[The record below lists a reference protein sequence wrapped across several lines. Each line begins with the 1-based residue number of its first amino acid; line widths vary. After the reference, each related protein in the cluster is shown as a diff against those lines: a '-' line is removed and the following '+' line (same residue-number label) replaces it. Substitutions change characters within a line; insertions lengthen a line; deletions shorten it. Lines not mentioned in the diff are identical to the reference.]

1 MKKDTGLIEQF
12 CKDAKVIFLA
22 GDLLLV
28 KLNENPEE
36 KELEGI
42 IHDLRINIRKL
53 ISLLFFYKPLLR
65 RKKRKALLRSLKM
78 LLRNF
83 GSLRTRQ
90 IYLKS
95 AEDFSRQLSSE
106 EKKLFT
112 EMNER
117 ELDKSR
123 FLKEKNEKMAP
134 IEFRILYEDTLKKL
148 LGYGERIFK
157 ASACELTREHETF
170 VVDRYHELMERYF
183 EIERNLDFDSVKEV
197 HDLRVLAKNIIYTL
211 KRKTDILGDLAV
223 KRVEH
228 LKKIQDVA
236 GKIHDADVHHKILS
250 SFETSEEEVNLRT
263 QFQHF
268 IMKEREESTH
278 KMRKVIEE

>member
-1 MKKDTGLIEQF
+1 MKMKNTIIDQF
-12 CKDAKVIFLA
+12 QKEAKVIFLA
-22 GDLLLV
+22 EDQLLV
-28 KLNENPEE
+28 KLRANPDEE
-36 KELEGI
+36 ELEEI
-42 IHDLRINIRKL
+42 IHELRIHMRKL

-65 RKKRKALLRSLKM
+65 RKKRKALLSSLKM

-83 GSLRTRQ
+83 GSLRTRHM
-90 IYLKS
+90 YLKS
-95 AEDFSRQLSSE
+95 AEDFSRQLSSV

-117 ELDKSR
+117 ELDKCR
-123 FLKEKNEKMAP
+123 FLKEKNEKMDP
-134 IEFRILYEDTLKKL
+134 IEFRILYEDTLKML
-148 LGYGERIFK
+148 LGYGKRIFK
-157 ASACELTREHETF
+157 ASACELNIQNETF
-170 VVDRYHELMERYF
+170 VVDRYQDLMERYF
-183 EIERNLDFDSVKEV
+183 EMETNLDFESVKEV

-211 KRKTDILGDLAV
+211 KSKVDTLGDLAV

-250 SFETSEEEVNLRT
+250 SFETSEEEDNLRIR
-263 QFQHF
+263 FQHF

-278 KMRKVIEE
+278 KLKKVIEG